1 MSFIWKQ
8 PATLDG
14 LNAMSQDSLASALG
28 IQVTDIGEDY
38 VTATM
43 PVNSKTVQPFRI
55 LHGGASVAL
64 AETLGS
70 VASTLCIEDLATHTA
85 VGLEINANH
94 LKSVREG
101 ASVTGTCRPV
111 RVGRQIHVWQIE
123 IRDETGDL
131 SCISRLTVAIVPKRV

>member
-1 MSFIWKQ
+1 MAVIWKQ

-14 LNAMSQDSLASALG
+14 LNAMNQYTMGAAIG
-28 IQVTDIGEDY
+28 IQFTAIGDDY
-38 VTATM
+38 LEATM
-43 PVNSKTVQPFRI
+43 PVNVNTVQPFRI

-70 VASTLCIEDLATHTA
+70 VASTLCIEDMSAFTA

-101 ASVTGTCRPV
+101 SVVTGTCKPI

-123 IRDETGDL
+123 IRDEKDNL
-131 SCISRLTVAIVPKRV
+131 SCISRLTVAIVPRT